1 MGRAI
6 DMEKDIQ
13 SLKLKFEQLDSSVRG
28 MMHELEGMSD
38 ELYEMSEKSTK
49 TKKVDLVDDVKE
61 VKKDVKKKAN
71 RKRNGKSNKSS
82 DKADGDDNSKSK

>member
-6 DMEKDIQ
+6 DMEKDIDV
-13 SLKLKFEQLDSSVRG
+13 LKSEVKRLDNIVRG
-28 MMHELEGMSD
+28 MMHELD
-38 ELYEMSEKSTK
+38 ELSEKSTK
-49 TKKVDLVDDVKE
+49 TKKVDLVDDVKTEE

-71 RKRNGKSNKSS
+71 SKGNGKSSKSS